1 MHKIFIS
8 YSRSDYSIVTQLISE
23 IEHLTG
29 EGSCWFDLTGIESD
43 SQFIDVIIDAIDHAD
58 IFLFMYSQH
67 SERSEWTRKE
77 IEYANGEKKRIVF
90 VKIDNTPLS
99 KYFKFQFSGH
109 DIIDISDRLQKQKLF
124 GDLACWCGQTT
135 AAGRTNEEE
144 EGSAEGTS
152 RDITESASPI
162 IQTLEK
168 IKGAL
173 KLACLGRAV
182 RFVLHLFIKTLL
194 YLNALFSVFYF
205 MIPCTDDSDS
215 GLAFMS
221 GLLFVLC
228 LTAWLCVHFSLI
240 NITLKNKTEKI
251 LLFGVPLLFYLG
263 SFIVC
268 QCKEQKEENVDTH
281 AELSNDTIYAN
292 PTKIL
297 DDHDQ
302 RRDGDTDTI
311 DTNPT
316 YPGGN
321 TALQQ
326 DLSKNLIYPSEAQ
339 DTGIQGRVMVRFK
352 VRADGTISDI
362 TIEKSLSP
370 KCDQAAMAA
379 VRQLSRFKPAQRNGH
394 NVAAWLHLPITFRLN

>member
-8 YSRSDYSIVTQLISE
+8 YSRSDYSTVTQLIRE

-29 EGSCWFDLTGIESD
+29 EGTCWFDLTGIESD

-124 GDLACWCGQTT
+124 GDLTCWCDQTT
-135 AAGRTNEEE
+135 AAKNTKEDEE

-152 RDITESASPI
+152 IDITESASPI
-162 IQTLEK
+162 IQAFER
-168 IKGAL
+168 IKGSL
-173 KLACLGRAV
+173 NLACLGRAV
-182 RFVLHLFIKTLL
+182 KFVLHLFIKTLL

-205 MIPCTDDSDS
+205 MIPCTNDYDPD
-215 GLAFMS
+215 LAFAS
-221 GLLFVLC
+221 GLLFVLS

-240 NITLKNKTEKI
+240 NITLKNKIEKI

-263 SFIVC
+263 AFIVG
-268 QCKEQKEENVDTH
+268 QCKE
-281 AELSNDTIYAN
+281 
-292 PTKIL
+292 
-297 DDHDQ
+297 
-302 RRDGDTDTI
+302 
-311 DTNPT
+311 
-316 YPGGN
+316 
-321 TALQQ
+321 
-326 DLSKNLIYPSEAQ
+326 
-339 DTGIQGRVMVRFK
+339 
-352 VRADGTISDI
+352 
-362 TIEKSLSP
+362 
-370 KCDQAAMAA
+370 
-379 VRQLSRFKPAQRNGH
+379 
-394 NVAAWLHLPITFRLN
+394 

>member
-8 YSRSDYSIVTQLISE
+8 YSRSDYSTVTQLIRE

-29 EGSCWFDLTGIESD
+29 EGACWFDLTGIESD

-124 GDLACWCGQTT
+124 GDLVCWCGQTT
-135 AAGRTNEEE
+135 AAGRTKEDEE

-152 RDITESASPI
+152 IDITESASPI
-162 IQTLEK
+162 IQALER
-168 IKGAL
+168 IKGSL
-173 KLACLGRAV
+173 NLTCLGRAV
-182 RFVLHLFIKTLL
+182 KFVLHLFIKTLL

-205 MIPCTDDSDS
+205 MIPCTDDYDP
-215 GLAFMS
+215 GIAFAS
-221 GLLFVLC
+221 GLLFVFS

-240 NITLKNKTEKI
+240 NITLKNKIEKI
-251 LLFGVPLLFYLG
+251 LLFGVPLLLYLG
-263 SFIVC
+263 AFIVC
-268 QCKEQKEENVDTH
+268 QCKEPKKENAVVYDN
-281 AELSNDTIYAN
+281 LPN
-292 PTKIL
+292 
-297 DDHDQ
+297 
-302 RRDGDTDTI
+302 GTDSI
-311 DTNPT
+311 DANPT

-326 DLSKNLIYPSEAQ
+326 DLSKNLIYPSKAQ
-339 DTGIQGRVMVRFK
+339 DTGIQGKVMVRFK
-352 VRADGTISDI
+352 VRTDGTISDI

-370 KCDQAAMAA
+370 ECDQAAIAA
-379 VRQLSRFKPAQRNGH
+379 VRQLNRFKPAQRSGH

>member
-8 YSRSDYSIVTQLISE
+8 YSRSDYSTVTQLIRE

-29 EGSCWFDLTGIESD
+29 EGTCWFDLTGIESD

-124 GDLACWCGQTT
+124 GDLTCWCGQTT
-135 AAGRTNEEE
+135 AAEKTKEDEE

-152 RDITESASPI
+152 IDITESASPI
-162 IQTLEK
+162 IQAFER
-168 IKGAL
+168 IKGSL
-173 KLACLGRAV
+173 NPVCLGRAV
-182 RFVLHLFIKTLL
+182 KFVLHLFIKTLL

-205 MIPCTDDSDS
+205 MIPCTDDYDPD
-215 GLAFMS
+215 LAFAS
-221 GLLFVLC
+221 GLLFVLS

-240 NITLKNKTEKI
+240 NITLKNKIEKI

-263 SFIVC
+263 AFIVG
-268 QCKEQKEENVDTH
+268 QCKEPKEENAGAH
-281 AELSNDTIYAN
+281 AILPNDT
-292 PTKIL
+292 
-297 DDHDQ
+297 DS
-302 RRDGDTDTI
+302 I

-316 YPGGN
+316 YPGGY

-326 DLSKNLIYPSEAQ
+326 DLSKNLIYPFKAQ
-339 DTGIQGRVMVRFK
+339 DNGIQGKVMVRFK
-352 VRADGTISDI
+352 VRTDGTISDI

-370 KCDQAAMAA
+370 ECDQAAIAA
-379 VRQLSRFKPAQRNGH
+379 VRQLNRFKPAQRSGH